1 MHLPLGLSLFSP
13 RIAVMLN
20 LSAVLVQYFLIN
32 PLQKLKFTTTN
43 MVALLIS
50 SGYCVI
56 MVKNFVVLLN

>member
-1 MHLPLGLSLFSP
+1 
-13 RIAVMLN
+13 MLN